1 MEPQKRGK
9 YSKPLEPEEKE
20 EVLMDEDSDE
30 ELEETDER
38 MQSSS
43 SSENEDN
50 TEETE
55 VMFRTRRAEDS
66 SKVFDFTG
74 PPSGINRSAPL
85 ISMQNP
91 LHCRSSCSSSGRF
104 FNLY

>member
-1 MEPQKRGK
+1 
-9 YSKPLEPEEKE
+9 
-20 EVLMDEDSDE
+20 MDEDSDE
-30 ELEETDER
+30 ELEEEDKR
-38 MQSSS
+38 MQPS
-43 SSENEDN
+43 SSEEDN

>member
-1 MEPQKRGK
+1 
-9 YSKPLEPEEKE
+9 
-20 EVLMDEDSDE
+20 MDEDSDE
-30 ELEETDER
+30 ELEEIDEH

-43 SSENEDN
+43 SEDEDN

-66 SKVFDFTG
+66 SNVFDFTG
-74 PPSGINRSAPL
+74 PPSGVNHSAAPNINAESSPL
-85 ISMQNP
+85 SIFMLFFRQI
-91 LHCRSSCSSSGRF
+91 

>member
-9 YSKPLEPEEKE
+9 YSKLLELEEI
-20 EVLMDEDSDE
+20 LMDEDSDE

-38 MQSSS
+38 TQSSS
-43 SSENEDN
+43 SSEDEDN

-55 VMFRTRRAEDS
+55 VVFRTRRAKDS
-66 SKVFDFTG
+66 SNVFDFTG
-74 PPSGINRSAPL
+74 PPSGVNRLVAP

-91 LHCRSSCSSSGRF
+91 LHCQSSCSSSGRF

>member
-9 YSKPLEPEEKE
+9 YSKLLEPEEIE

-30 ELEETDER
+30 ELEEIDER

-43 SSENEDN
+43 SSEDEDN
-50 TEETE
+50 TKETE
-55 VMFRTRRAEDS
+55 VMFRTRRTKDS
-66 SKVFDFTG
+66 SNVFDFTG
-74 PPSGINRSAPL
+74 PPSGVNHSAAP

-91 LHCRSSCSSSGRF
+91 PHCHSSCSSSGRS